1 MKKSLCAF
9 AVVGLLFTSGAVIAV
24 PTHDPEPYGY
34 HLRIVR
40 VSGAIGNPGAAVGWT
55 DNGGIPV
62 MLPSEEAWGDP
73 VQLEALAKT
82 LGGERADAITGFFLT
97 ADASGAKF
105 DRRVYLEDS
114 VIDLSFD
121 AVPPGPGSDEH
132 QLTVEL
138 DAPELEN
145 PLAEAR
151 LLARTNRTI
160 AIAAPSPVKDDWLV
174 LAVTLVDQGTI
185 DDLRA
190 TKEHIKS
197 PDDAGVTKPKV
208 IHKPQPRYPEAARKN
223 QIQGHVIVLAMIDQ
237 QGVPHAPMVMDM
249 SPGAEELAAAAV
261 DAVTAWRFEP
271 ATLDGKPVDVYT
283 TITVQFNLQ

>member
-1 MKKSLCAF
+1 MKRSMSVF
-9 AVVGLLFTSGAVIAV
+9 AIVGLLFASTTIVAV
-24 PTHDPEPYGY
+24 PAHDPEPYGY

-40 VSGAIGNPGAAVGWT
+40 VSGTIGNPGAAVGWT

-73 VQLEALAKT
+73 GQLEALAKT
-82 LGGERADAITGFFLT
+82 LGGARADAITGFFLT

-105 DRRVYLEDS
+105 DRRLYVEDS

-132 QLTVEL
+132 QLTLEL
-138 DAPELEN
+138 DAPESEN

-151 LLARTNRTI
+151 LLARTDRTI
-160 AIAAPSPVKDDWLV
+160 AIAAPSPIEDDWLV

-185 DDLRA
+185 DELRA
-190 TKEHIKS
+190 TKEHIKA
-197 PDDAGVTKPKV
+197 PDDASVTKPKV
-208 IHKPQPRYPEAARKN
+208 VHKPQPKYPEAARKN
-223 QIQGHVIVLAMIDQ
+223 KTQGHVIVLAMIDK

-249 SPGAEELAAAAV
+249 SPGAEELAASAV
-261 DAVTAWRFEP
+261 DAVAAWRYEP
-271 ATLDGKPVDVYT
+271 AMLDGEPVDVYF
-283 TITVQFNLQ
+283 TITVQFKLQ

>member
-1 MKKSLCAF
+1 MKRSLSLI
-9 AVVGLLFTSGAVIAV
+9 AVVGLLFTSSAVVAV
-24 PTHDPEPYGY
+24 PAHDPEPYGY

-73 VQLEALAKT
+73 GQLQALART
-82 LGGERADAITGFFLT
+82 LGGERADAIAGFFLT

-105 DRRVYLEDS
+105 DRRVYVEDS

-121 AVPPGPGSDEH
+121 ALPPGPGSDEH
-132 QLTVEL
+132 QLSVQL
-138 DAPELEN
+138 DAPESEH

-160 AIAAPSPVKDDWLV
+160 AIAAPSPIENDWLV

-185 DDLRA
+185 DELRA

-223 QIQGHVIVLAMIDQ
+223 KIQGHVIVLAMIDKL
-237 QGVPHAPMVMDM
+237 GVPHAPMVMEM
-249 SPGAEELAAAAV
+249 SPGAEELAASAV

-271 ATLDGKPVDVYT
+271 ATLDGEPVDVYF
-283 TITVQFNLQ
+283 TITVQFKLQ

>member
-1 MKKSLCAF
+1 MKRSLCLF
-9 AVVGLLFTSGAVIAV
+9 AIVALLFTSSVVVAV
-24 PTHDPEPYGY
+24 PAHDPEPYGY

-40 VSGAIGNPGAAVGWT
+40 VSGAVGNPGAAVGWT

-73 VQLEALAKT
+73 GQLEALVKT
-82 LGGERADAITGFFLT
+82 LGGERADAVTGFFVT

-105 DRRVYLEDS
+105 DRRIYLEDA

-121 AVPPGPGSDEH
+121 AVPPGPDSDEH
-132 QLTVEL
+132 QLTLQL
-138 DAPELEN
+138 DAPEAEN

-151 LLARTNRTI
+151 LLARTDRTI
-160 AIAAPSPVKDDWLV
+160 AIAAPSPVEDDWLV

-185 DDLRA
+185 DELTA
-190 TKEHIKS
+190 TREHIKS
-197 PDDAGVTKPKV
+197 PDADGVIKPKV

-223 QIQGHVIVLAMIDQ
+223 KLQGHVIVLALIDRK
-237 QGVPHAPMVMDM
+237 GVPHAPMVMEM
-249 SPGAEELAAAAV
+249 SPGAEEMAASAV

-271 ATLDGKPVDVYT
+271 ATLDGEPVDIYYM
-283 TITVQFNLQ
+283 INVQFKLH